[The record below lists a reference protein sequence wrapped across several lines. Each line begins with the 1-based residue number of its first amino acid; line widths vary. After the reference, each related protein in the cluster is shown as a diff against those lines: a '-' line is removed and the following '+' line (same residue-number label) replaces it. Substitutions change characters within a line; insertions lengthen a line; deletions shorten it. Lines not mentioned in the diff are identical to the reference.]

1 MPQLYMAEL
10 VGRRVFKQ
18 LPEDKRFKKDG
29 TPRKAP
35 RFGKVHQAVFSPDGL
50 TLVGFTVS
58 RPDMVGVV
66 KRDDEFITL
75 ADFAI
80 EEDGLHLT
88 GSPRAATTASI
99 AKLGIDWDN
108 CIIWSDMD
116 VRTVSGK
123 VLGRVS
129 DVRFDSE
136 TGRVSFI
143 RVSGGGL
150 SDQLVG
156 VIELPSGLL
165 VGYERG
171 CMVVEDRVVDLG
183 FTGGLAGKAGELKAK
198 ASEKMSEVGEKA
210 AEVGQA
216 GVEGAARFL
225 GRQFARTKD
234 MFSDFKKEFDEASK

>member
-1 MPQLYMAEL
+1 MPQLYMGEL
-10 VGRRVFKQ
+10 VGRRVFKL
-18 LPEDKRFKKDG
+18 LPENKRIKKDG
-29 TPRKAP
+29 TPRRAP
-35 RFGKVHQAVFSPDGL
+35 RYGKVHQAVFSPDGL
-50 TLVGFTVS
+50 MLVGFTVS

-66 KRDDEFITL
+66 KREDEFITL

-80 EEDGLHLT
+80 EEDGLHLVD
-88 GSPRAATTASI
+88 SPRAASASAL
-99 AKLGIDWDN
+99 AKLGIDWEN
-108 CIIWSDMD
+108 CIIWNDMD

-123 VLGRVS
+123 VLGRVA

-165 VGYERG
+165 VGYEHG
-171 CMVVEDRVVDLG
+171 FMVVEDRVEDLG
-183 FTGGLAGKAGELKAK
+183 FTGGLAGKAGEMKAK
-198 ASEKMSEVGEKA
+198 ASEKMAEVGEKA

-225 GRQFARTKD
+225 GRQYARTKG
-234 MFSDFKKEFDEASK
+234 MFSNFKKEFDDASK